1 VVMSRSTRSGSRR
14 QKPNAALYVGY
25 VEDDE
30 TPDMIMKKFAQM
42 EAIQQAAKK
51 TIKAGRAGRAGKSG
65 KSGKAEM
72 SDSDEEADAV
82 GANANANADGS
93 ALTEEQ
99 LVSLFNDT
107 SYYSVN
113 SLQRNND
120 IMFQKQTVDEEGFV
134 VGIDDPD
141 YEKLMF
147 EVDYSV
153 ANTAMMD
160 WMPPDEED
168 YIGADEFWDA
178 DDADQSKN
186 GANAKAKGKGRRPRS
201 TVSRA
206 GSGSGS
212 GSSDKRDR
220 FSGHAIGSSAL
231 HRGSGGGDADADA
244 DEQGQGQ
251 GDDAAKANAKAK
263 GRGRTKA
270 KLFCHEP
277 FYLKVPAYP
286 IPRSWLRSIARID
299 NRTAAQLVGS
309 RYEER
314 DILSML
320 RTEDFARC
328 GCGVES
334 APVAIL
340 MDPPFDLS
348 ESPVHVG
355 GPGREQERGTVSL
368 SDFAKL
374 PIATLVP
381 DTASTMLFM
390 WIPAELTMQVN
401 EICEQWGFVLV
412 EHATWIMRNLRYQ
425 IENRESRLLGLSK
438 HNLMLYRRTKKNGVS
453 YNKLEL
459 RHQRTSDSYFDFART
474 HPQTGRELKSDYHY
488 NVIETLLPDLD
499 RHEAGSALFL
509 WAPKNERRDGW
520 TCICDTKQ
528 LEMLAR
534 NKPAMDIGDW

>member
-1 VVMSRSTRSGSRR
+1 MSRSTRSGSRR

-30 TPDMIMKKFAQM
+30 TPEMIMKKFAQM

-51 TIKAGRAGRAGKSG
+51 QQSKKSGHGGRPGKSD
-65 KSGKAEM
+65 KAEM
-72 SDSDEEADAV
+72 SDSDEEDA
-82 GANANANADGS
+82 GANGGGS

-120 IMFQKQTVDEEGFV
+120 IMFQKHTVDEEGFV

-153 ANTAMMD
+153 ANTDMMG
-160 WMPPDEED
+160 WMQPDEED
-168 YIGADEFWDA
+168 YIGEDEFWDDRDEDTA
-178 DDADQSKN
+178 VNSPGK
-186 GANAKAKGKGRRPRS
+186 GKAKAKARRARS
-201 TVSRA
+201 KVSR
-206 GSGSGS
+206 SGSTAAN
-212 GSSDKRDR
+212 KRDR

-231 HRGSGGGDADADA
+231 HRGSGADGDGNSKGGEAP
-244 DEQGQGQ
+244 
-251 GDDAAKANAKAK
+251 K
-263 GRGRTKA
+263 GKGKSKA
-270 KLFCHEP
+270 KLYCHEP

-286 IPRSWLRSIARID
+286 IPRSWLKSLAPLD
-299 NRTAAQLVGS
+299 TRTAAQFVGS

-320 RTEDFARC
+320 RLEDFAAV
-328 GCGVES
+328 GVES

-348 ESPVHVG
+348 ESPVHVSSQSESESESECG
-355 GPGREQERGTVSL
+355 RGTVSL

-374 PIATLVP
+374 PMASLVP
-381 DTASTMLFM
+381 DTAGCMLFM
-390 WIPAELTMQVN
+390 WIPSELTMQVN

-438 HNLMLYRRTKKNGVS
+438 HNLMLYRRTKKNGKS
-453 YNKLEL
+453 FNKLEL

-499 RHEAGSALFL
+499 KHETGSALFL
-509 WAPKNERRDGW
+509 WAPKDERRDGW

-528 LEMLAR
+528 LDMLAR
-534 NKPAMDIGDW
+534 SKPVMDIGDW

>member
-1 VVMSRSTRSGSRR
+1 MSRSTRSGSRR

-30 TPDMIMKKFAQM
+30 TPEMIMKKFAQM
-42 EAIQQAAKK
+42 EAIQQAAQNQQSKK
-51 TIKAGRAGRAGKSG
+51 SGGSGKPGKSD
-65 KSGKAEM
+65 KAEM
-72 SDSDEEADAV
+72 SDSDEEVTGAGA
-82 GANANANADGS
+82 GANGGS

-99 LVSLFNDT
+99 LISLFNDT

-120 IMFQKQTVDEEGFV
+120 IMFAKQTVDEDGFV

-153 ANTAMMD
+153 ANTEMMG
-160 WMPPDEED
+160 WVQPDEED
-168 YIGADEFWDA
+168 YIGEEEFWGAA
-178 DDADQSKN
+178 DCDRDEDSAQK
-186 GANAKAKGKGRRPRS
+186 GTAKAKSRRPR
-201 TVSRA
+201 TKGSRTA
-206 GSGSGS
+206 SASGGT
-212 GSSDKRDR
+212 RDR

-231 HRGSGGGDADADA
+231 HRGSGDGDG
-244 DEQGQGQ
+244 EGNEV
-251 GDDAAKANAKAK
+251 AKVQTK
-263 GRGRTKA
+263 GKGKSKA
-270 KLFCHEP
+270 KLYCHEP

-286 IPRSWLRSIARID
+286 IPRSWLRSVAHLDR
-299 NRTAAQLVGS
+299 RTAAQYVGS

-314 DILSML
+314 DIVSMA
-320 RTEDFARC
+320 RREDFAAV
-328 GCGVES
+328 GVAS

-348 ESPVHVG
+348 ESPMHESG
-355 GPGREQERGTVSL
+355 GSVAGTVSL
-368 SDFAKL
+368 ADFAKL
-374 PIATLVP
+374 PMASLVP
-381 DTASTMLFM
+381 DTAGCMLFM
-390 WIPAELTMQVN
+390 WIPSELTMQVN

-438 HNLMLYRRTKKNGVS
+438 QNLMLYRRTKKNGKS
-453 YNKLEL
+453 FNKLEL

-488 NVIETLLPDLD
+488 TVIETLLPDLD
-499 RHEAGSALFL
+499 QHEAGSALFL
-509 WAPKNERRDGW
+509 WAPKDERRDGW

-528 LEMLAR
+528 LDMLAR
-534 NKPAMDIGDW
+534 NKPAMDMGDW